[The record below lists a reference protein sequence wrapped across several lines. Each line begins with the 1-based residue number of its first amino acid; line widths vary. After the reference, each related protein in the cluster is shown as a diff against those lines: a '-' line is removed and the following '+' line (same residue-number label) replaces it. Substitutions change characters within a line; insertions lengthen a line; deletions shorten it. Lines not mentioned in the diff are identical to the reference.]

1 MMNNKPNILLIVID
15 CLRADRVHGPG
26 RSAQVPNLE
35 KVINNGA
42 LFTDLITVN
51 SMTTP
56 CMTSLFSGLYP
67 HTHGVRAINYAR
79 VSDDIPLLAEILRD
93 NGYETFAEATGPVGP
108 FTHLNR
114 GFDHY
119 NKREGVSES
128 FLRGWGEEFISRF
141 RDRKLTEPWFVY
153 LHLWEVHMPRQ
164 VNPKFDSQ
172 EFGRSTYD
180 RAISSVDARL
190 GELFDQLGED
200 DLILITGDHGE
211 KTADTGLEAGVER
224 MKAPLVHMYR
234 TKLRQ
239 KLGKRGRMMYKRTID
254 SLKEAWIATAR
265 TLHRQGIIEN
275 PLKSLTGHG
284 FHVYD
289 SLVRVPLIV
298 GGLNTTDKGIVIG
311 DQIRQ
316 IDVLPTILDLVGL
329 SNKVPENLDGRSFMP
344 LLNGEEIESLPAI
357 IETCQTPSQ
366 PSDLYGVRADD
377 WKYATHLSDETRKD
391 ELYDLKADPE
401 ETQNLAEAR
410 PDVIVS
416 MRALLDTHLR
426 KEQRGGV
433 ALADDLSGEELD
445 ELAKHLEK
453 LGYIE

>member
-1 MMNNKPNILLIVID
+1 MNKKPNILLIVID
-15 CLRADRVHGPG
+15 CLRADRMFGPDC
-26 RSAQVPNLE
+26 SAKVPNLE
-35 KVINNGA
+35 KVYKNGA
-42 LFTDLITVN
+42 LFTELITVN

-93 NGYETFAEATGPVGP
+93 NGYETYAEATGPVGP

-119 NKREGVSES
+119 TKREGVSES
-128 FLRGWGEEFISRF
+128 FLKGWGEEFIGRF
-141 RDRKLTEPWFVY
+141 RDGKLKKPWFVY

-164 VNPKFDSQ
+164 VAPKFDSP
-172 EFGRSTYD
+172 EYGNSTYD

-190 GELFDQLGED
+190 GELFAQLGED
-200 DLILITGDHGE
+200 DLVLITGDHGE

-224 MKAPLVHMYR
+224 VKAPLVHMYR

-239 KLGKRGRMMYKRTID
+239 KLGRRGRLLYKRTID
-254 SLKEAWIATAR
+254 TVKEAWISSVR

-289 SLVRVPLIV
+289 SLIRVPLIV
-298 GGLNTTDKGIVIG
+298 GGYQNAKKGLVVE
-311 DQIRQ
+311 DQVRQ
-316 IDVLPTILDLVGL
+316 VDIMPTILDMVGL
-329 SNKVPENLDGRSFMP
+329 SEKVPNNLDGRSIFP
-344 LLNGEEIESLPAI
+344 LLNGEELETMPAF
-357 IETCQTPSQ
+357 IETCETPSR
-366 PSDLYGVRADD
+366 PSDLYGVRADG
-377 WKYATHLSDETRKD
+377 WKYATHVADETRED
-391 ELYDLKADPE
+391 ELYHLETDPGE
-401 ETQNLAEAR
+401 IKNVASDRQ
-410 PDVIVS
+410 DIVTK
-416 MRALLDTHLR
+416 MKALLDTHLQ
-426 KEQRGGV
+426 KEQRGSV
-433 ALADDLSGEELD
+433 ALSDDLSGEELD